1 MTLHPIEQWQIPA
14 QTVRVA
20 QAAFP
25 KGNIYMK
32 MYEQLGQLYLDSDFQ
47 ALYRS
52 HCGQLALSPARL
64 ALITVMQFAEGL
76 SDRQAAESV
85 RSRIDWKYAL
95 GLELTD
101 SGFDHSVLN
110 EWRCRLISR
119 GYETQLLDLIL
130 EKLKQQKLLKS
141 RGSCRTDSTHVLA
154 AIRRL
159 NRLELVGETLR
170 YALNELAIVA
180 PEWLKATVNPDWFD
194 RYKVRFEQYR
204 LPQEKTEQELLAVTI
219 GADGNSILQAI
230 DERANDRELS
240 QLVSVEILRQVWL
253 QQYTWLAGQLVWR
266 DAKNTGL
273 PPGKLLIQSPIDPQ
287 ARNRTK
293 RNTNWT
299 GYTVHLTETCDEDS
313 PNLITNVETTPATL
327 PDGAM
332 TPVIHG
338 NLAQKDLLPS
348 THLLDTAYIDAEHL
362 VTATDDYGVNLIGR
376 VQPDSSWQAKTPGS
390 FALSCFEI
398 DFQSQMVTC
407 PAGEQSQSWRERTDD
422 YGNHVIE
429 VRFHRA
435 ACANCTVR
443 HLCTTAKTEPRLLK
457 FRPQKQYQAL
467 KTARANQATTEFQRQ
482 YAKRAGIEGTIS
494 QGCRAFNLR
503 RSRYIGLAK
512 THLQHIAIAT
522 AINLYRLIDWF
533 NQIPKAKSRTTPFFC
548 LSSTATVPPTLA
560 SP

>member
-14 QTVRVA
+14 ETVRVA

-47 ALYRS
+47 AIYRS

-130 EKLKQQKLLKS
+130 AKLKQQKLLKS

-180 PEWLKATVNPDWFD
+180 PEWLKARVNSDWFD

-204 LPQEKTEQELLAVTI
+204 LPQEKAEQELLALTI
-219 GADGNSILQAI
+219 GAD
-230 DERANDRELS
+230 
-240 QLVSVEILRQVWL
+240 
-253 QQYTWLAGQLVWR
+253 
-266 DAKNTGL
+266 
-273 PPGKLLIQSPIDPQ
+273 
-287 ARNRTK
+287 
-293 RNTNWT
+293 
-299 GYTVHLTETCDEDS
+299 
-313 PNLITNVETTPATL
+313 
-327 PDGAM
+327 
-332 TPVIHG
+332 
-338 NLAQKDLLPS
+338 
-348 THLLDTAYIDAEHL
+348 
-362 VTATDDYGVNLIGR
+362 
-376 VQPDSSWQAKTPGS
+376 
-390 FALSCFEI
+390 
-398 DFQSQMVTC
+398 C
-407 PAGEQSQSWRERTDD
+407 P
-422 YGNHVIE
+422 
-429 VRFHRA
+429 
-435 ACANCTVR
+435 VR

-467 KTARANQATTEFQRQ
+467 KTARANQTTTEFQRQ

-494 QGCRAFNLR
+494 QGCRAFDLR
-503 RSRYIGLAK
+503 RSRYVGLAK

-533 NQIPKAKSRTTPFFC
+533 NQIPKAQSRTTPFFS
-548 LSSTATVPPTLA
+548 LSSTATVPPTLS